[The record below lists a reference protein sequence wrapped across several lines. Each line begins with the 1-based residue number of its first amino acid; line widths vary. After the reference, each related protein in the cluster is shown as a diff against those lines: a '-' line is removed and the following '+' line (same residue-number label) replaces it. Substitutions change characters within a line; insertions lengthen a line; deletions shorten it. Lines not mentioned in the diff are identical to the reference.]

1 MMSPYLLV
9 QQLGQVSLQRK
20 ILKVLGIR
28 RRGGGGRGCA
38 IPILSNC
45 PMFICHPHYT
55 WLLKVKDNRKSPKVT
70 LLFPSPLN
78 PLSHE
83 AGKSNL
89 CSTQWTKQN
98 ITQKARSID
107 VWTTKE

>member
-1 MMSPYLLV
+1 MMCPYLLV

-20 ILKVLGIR
+20 ILKVLGI
-28 RRGGGGRGCA
+28 GRGQG
-38 IPILSNC
+38 IPIVSNC
-45 PMFICHPHYT
+45 PLSIWHSHYT
-55 WLLKVKDNRKSPKVT
+55 WLLKVKDNRKSANVT

-78 PLSHE
+78 PLSHK

-98 ITQKARSID
+98 ITQKARGID